1 MVMSLLRNVDNE
13 EDRKNTWF
21 NRGIKQT
28 RIKTCLNYAWEID
41 NESSNFKQF
50 YYRRSK
56 NKLSKNCSMILIIF
70 PY

>member
-1 MVMSLLRNVDNE
+1 MVMTLLRNVDDE

-21 NRGIKQT
+21 NREIKQT
-28 RIKTCLNYAWEID
+28 RNKTCLNYSWEIN

-56 NKLSKNCSMILIIF
+56 NKSKNCSMILIIF